1 MGFLYLLTVGTLY
14 CRGRNIGSRLID
26 EYLAVTKTKAC
37 ADFVETAE
45 NIATIGLKL
54 FLNASATVS
63 GWNPEGTA
71 CTIVI
76 QGNPLTDFVQ
86 LPNDLES
93 LQYNNIICGVIEGAL
108 DMINI
113 QVECECVK
121 DVLRGDA
128 TTELKLL
135 LIESKT
141 EAFPF
146 KDD

>member
-1 MGFLYLLTVGTLY
+1 M
-14 CRGRNIGSRLID
+14 ID
-26 EYLAVTKTKAC
+26 EYLAITKTKSC
-37 ADFVETAE
+37 ADFTETAE
-45 NIATIGLKL
+45 KIASVGMKL
-54 FLNASATVS
+54 FLNVSATVS
-63 GWNPEGTA
+63 GWNPEGTS
-71 CTIVI
+71 CSIVI
-76 QGNPLTDFVQ
+76 QENPLTDFVQ

-121 DVLRGDA
+121 DVLRGDP